1 MKTIFEYFKASVIA
15 SYYETM
21 PNDEQT
27 FFLEYYFDN
36 DKQYGLD
43 LSWIKGAGSTPTLL
57 KPSNFDADPTFRDL
71 EGFEVEGTKMP
82 LFREGYLL
90 KEQDRRDI
98 MDLIAAGNGK
108 ALELILN
115 KVYRQIQD
123 LLLSA
128 AVTREHLRA
137 QLFTTGK
144 IAINFNGVAY
154 DYDYN
159 LLDEQKVTPTVK
171 WNVVATAD
179 PFTDLEDWA
188 NDAQTRTGVRP
199 TQVVMN
205 SNTFNLIKKADSVVA
220 VFKDYQLGVP
230 TNARIKNY
238 IRDELKLEVILYDK
252 QYKKV
257 KGAVAQK
264 YIPDNVVVLTPD
276 ITLGTTMFGVTTEE
290 DALNREPDVNV
301 AVVDT
306 GVAITTEVVKKI
318 PFKLEIVAS
327 QIVLPTF
334 EQGDKIVIATVV

>member
-1 MKTIFEYFKASVIA
+1 MKTIFDYFKASVIA

-82 LFREGYLL
+82 LFREGYLV

-98 MDLIAAGNGK
+98 MNLIDAGNGP

-123 LLLSA
+123 LILSA
-128 AVTREHLRA
+128 SVTREHLRA

-144 IAINFNGVAY
+144 IAIAFNGVAY
-154 DYDYN
+154 NYDYN
-159 LLDEQKVTPTVK
+159 LVAEQKVKPDVK
-171 WNVVATAD
+171 WNVADAD
-179 PFTDLEDWA
+179 PFADLENWA

-199 TQVVMN
+199 TQAVMN
-205 SNTFNLIKKADSVVA
+205 TATFNLIKKAEAVVA
-220 VFKDYQLGVP
+220 LFKDYQLGVP
-230 TNARIKNY
+230 TNARIKDY
-238 IRDELKLEVILYDK
+238 IRTELQLEVILYDK

-257 KGAVAQK
+257 KGSVAQK
-264 YIPDNVVVLTPD
+264 YIPDNIVVLTPD
-276 ITLGTTMFGVTTEE
+276 IKLGTTMFGVTTEE
-290 DALNREPDVNV
+290 DALMREPDVNV

-306 GVAITTEVVKKI
+306 GVAITTEVAKKI
-318 PFKLEIVAS
+318 PYKLEIVAS

>member
-1 MKTIFEYFKASVIA
+1 MKTIFDYFKATVIA

-71 EGFEVEGTKMP
+71 EGFEVEGTSMP
-82 LFREGYLL
+82 LFREGYLV

-98 MDLIAAGNGK
+98 MNLISAGNGP

-115 KVYRQIQD
+115 KVYKQVQD
-123 LLLSA
+123 LIVSA
-128 AVTREHLRA
+128 GVTRESMRA

-144 IAINFNGVAY
+144 IAINFNGVAF

-159 LLDEQKVTPTVK
+159 LAEGQKVAPTVK
-171 WNVVATAD
+171 WNVSASAT
-179 PFTDLEDWA
+179 PFEDLEAWA
-188 NDAQTRTGVRP
+188 SDAQTRTGVKP

-205 SNTFNLIKKADSVVA
+205 SVTFGLIKKAKA
-220 VFKDYQLGVP
+220 VIDLFKDYQLGVP
-230 TNARIKNY
+230 TNVRIKNY
-238 IRDELKLEVILYDK
+238 IRDELQLEVILYDK
-252 QYKKV
+252 QYKKT
-257 KGAVAQK
+257 KNSVAQK

-276 ITLGTTMFGVTTEE
+276 VKLGTTMFGVTTEE
-290 DALNREPDVNV
+290 DALMREPDVNV
-301 AVVDT
+301 AVVDM
-306 GVAITTEVVKKI
+306 GVAITTEVAKKI
-318 PFKLEIVAS
+318 PYKLEIVAS

-334 EQGDKIVIATVV
+334 EQGHLIVIATVV

>member
-1 MKTIFEYFKASVIA
+1 MKTIFDYFKASVIA

-82 LFREGYLL
+82 LFREGYLV

-98 MDLIAAGNGK
+98 MNLIDAGNGP

-123 LLLSA
+123 LILSA
-128 AVTREHLRA
+128 SVTREHLRA

-144 IAINFNGVAY
+144 IAIAFNGVAY
-154 DYDYN
+154 NYDYN
-159 LLDEQKVTPTVK
+159 LVAEQKVTPDVK
-171 WNVVATAD
+171 WNVADAD
-179 PFTDLEDWA
+179 PFADLENWA

-199 TQVVMN
+199 TQAVMN
-205 SNTFNLIKKADSVVA
+205 TATFNLIKKAEAVVA
-220 VFKDYQLGVP
+220 LFKDYQLGVP
-230 TNARIKNY
+230 TNARIKDY
-238 IRDELKLEVILYDK
+238 IRTELQLEVILYDK

-257 KGAVAQK
+257 KGSVAQK
-264 YIPDNVVVLTPD
+264 YIPDNIVVLTPD
-276 ITLGTTMFGVTTEE
+276 IKLGTTMFGVTTEE
-290 DALNREPDVNV
+290 DALMREPDVNV

-306 GVAITTEVVKKI
+306 GVAITTEVAKKI
-318 PFKLEIVAS
+318 PYKLEIVAS